1 MGEMVCVKTSMIKDP
16 KIKKQKLIERIGV
29 LEAEIEQKKDQIMLL
44 QHEVELLEDRAQH
57 WVIAHLMSLKNKY
70 LPKLNK

>member
-16 KIKKQKLIERIGV
+16 KVKKQKLIERIGV

-57 WVIAHLMSLKNKY
+57 WIIAHINTLITKY
-70 LPKLNK
+70 LPKFRK